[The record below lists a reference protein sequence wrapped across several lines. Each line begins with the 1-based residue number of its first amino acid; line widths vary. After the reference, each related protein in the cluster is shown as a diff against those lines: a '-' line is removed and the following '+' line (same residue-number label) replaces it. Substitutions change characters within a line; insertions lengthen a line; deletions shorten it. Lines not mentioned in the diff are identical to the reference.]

1 MAGMLVT
8 SKTDWG
14 DYISFS
20 KRMKGRADS
29 MGVDLLLV
37 DTGDRIEGNGLYE
50 GSNPVGKYTSEVF
63 KQQDIDVICSGN
75 HELYKKASADREH
88 LTTVP
93 NFRDNYLASN
103 LDYIDPETN
112 ERVPLAPRFRKFTT
126 KNQGIRILAFGFLF
140 DFTGNSNNTVVQP
153 VEEAIVENWFQ
164 DAIRDKEIDLYLVI
178 GHIPVRSKEYTAIH
192 RAIRAV
198 NWDTPIQFFGGH
210 THIRDYKIYDS
221 KSVALESGRYMET
234 IGFMSIEGLSTG
246 KRAIKET
253 TSLKFERMYIDN
265 NLYSFHHHT
274 KLNDST
280 FPTSHGKR
288 VSEYI
293 THVRKILKLDSLHGC
308 APQDFW
314 LFRARY
320 GSKDSIYTWLED
332 GVIPDTVRSKG
343 REGKPRL
350 IIINTGA
357 IRFDIFKGPFTRD
370 TVFITSPFTS
380 AFVYI
385 KDVPYDVAR
394 KVILLIN
401 NEGPV
406 FADASPTMQV
416 SALRPPERMS
426 VAEDVVVGDIS
437 LISYGEHVHGD
448 QVHFG
453 QRHSQ
458 SGEEPSLTPGYIT
471 KDDSGDDGDDTLHN
485 PIPNYQVPNCFQANA
500 SFPQDGV
507 PERVDLV
514 FLDFIE
520 PYVLLALRYL
530 GQEYS
535 SKHVQS
541 YMGET
546 TLSAVI
552 TQWVERNWDHEC

>member
-1 MAGMLVT
+1 
-8 SKTDWG
+8 
-14 DYISFS
+14 
-20 KRMKGRADS
+20 MKEKADG

-37 DTGDRIEGNGLYE
+37 DTGDRIEGNGLYD
-50 GSNPVGKYTSEVF
+50 GSNPVGKYTSEIF
-63 KQQDIDVICSGN
+63 KQQDVDVICSGN

-93 NFRDNYLASN
+93 NFSDNYLASN
-103 LDYIDPETN
+103 LDYINPKTG
-112 ERVPLAPRFRKFTT
+112 ERTPLAPRFRKFTT
-126 KNQGIRILAFGFLF
+126 NNQGIRILAFGFLF
-140 DFTGNSNNTVVQP
+140 DFMGNYNNTIVQP
-153 VEEAIVENWFQ
+153 VEEAIMENWFQ
-164 DAIRDKEIDLYLVI
+164 DTIRDKEVDLFLII

-246 KRAIKET
+246 KKATRGTAD
-253 TSLKFERMYIDN
+253 LKFERMYIDN

-274 KLNDST
+274 GLNDST
-280 FPTSHGKR
+280 FPTSHGQK

-293 THVRKILKLDSLHGC
+293 AHARKALKLDSLHGC

-314 LFRARY
+314 LFRTRY
-320 GSKDSIYTWLED
+320 GSKGSIYTWLENH
-332 GVIPDTVRSKG
+332 VIPDVVRSEERKN
-343 REGKPRL
+343 KPSL
-350 IIINTGA
+350 IIVNTGA
-357 IRFDIFKGPFTRD
+357 IRFDIFKGSFTRD
-370 TVFITSPFTS
+370 TIFIISPFTS

-401 NEGPV
+401 DEGRI
-406 FADASPTMQV
+406 FADASPAMRASV
-416 SALRPPERMS
+416 LRPPEQMS
-426 VAEDVVVGDIS
+426 IAEGILTGDMS
-437 LISYGEHVHGD
+437 LLDYDEGVHGD

-453 QRHSQ
+453 QRRGHDD
-458 SGEEPSLTPGYIT
+458 EEPSLTPGYIT
-471 KDDSGDDGDDTLHN
+471 RDDLGDLGDDTLHN
-485 PIPNYQVPNCFQANA
+485 AVPNYQVPNCFQANA
-500 SFPQDGV
+500 SFPGDGV

-520 PYVLLALRYL
+520 PFILLALRFL
-530 GQEYS
+530 GQEYA
-535 SKHVQS
+535 SKDVQS
-541 YMGET
+541 YMGKE
-546 TLSAVI
+546 TLSTVI
-552 TQWVERNWDHEC
+552 TQWVERNWDHKC